1 MNRDYIAFWLGV
13 IWVLFQVT
21 SPIIGIPHG
30 LLLTGHVLFAFNY
43 IFLKFPLKL
52 GNRYFGYIIDVSLV
66 IGTTLSFG
74 YLMLNYR
81 TVVGRAVVGE
91 VSMSTM
97 ILGVIGVI
105 IVLEGT
111 RRLLGIIFPA
121 IGLAMFVYLF
131 LPNTY
136 VPIFIPLTPQVDMA
150 QAMSQ
155 IYFSTGGI
163 LAAPILVMARYV
175 FLFILMAAF
184 LIESGAVNHFYSMAT
199 SLTGRMAGG
208 GAKTAVGTSALIGSI
223 NGSAVANVVT
233 TGSIT
238 IPLMKDTGYDN
249 DDAAAIES
257 LASTGGQIL
266 PPVMGTAAFIMAH
279 IAGIPYP
286 RIAIA
291 AVIPALLFYIG
302 VYSIVHFIGAREGI
316 GTLPDEEIPAFGGSF
331 KRGFWLFIPF
341 VAIIGAL
348 TIWPYAI
355 QNVAL
360 TGAVVAGIVVYI
372 SPEMDFGRDEFVE
385 VLKTTPRMTVKA
397 TAPSALAGII
407 LGLVTLTLVDVRLSS
422 YISSFG
428 GEAIILTAF
437 LVAVT
442 AIIMG
447 MGMPTAGAYIV
458 AAAVAI
464 PGLINIG
471 VATLPAHLFG
481 LYFAVVSMITPPICI
496 AVFAAAGVANSNV
509 MRTGVKAFA
518 YGLPAYLIPFAFL
531 LNDDLLL
538 GVGDPTMTVVWFP
551 LAAAG
556 TIAIAAGMT
565 GYFLTPVRLPE
576 RLVLLASGLFM
587 LFPTIN
593 TYVPVIGL
601 VAVLFLLLFRKRDY
615 IRDAA
620 SRTQRIK
627 ADD

>member
-1 MNRDYIAFWLGV
+1 MNRDYLAFWLGV
-13 IWVLFQVT
+13 VWILFQVAA
-21 SPIIGIPHG
+21 PIVGIPHG
-30 LLLTGHVLFAFNY
+30 LLLTGHVFFAFNF
-43 IFLKFPLKL
+43 IFLKFPLEM
-52 GNRYFGYIIDVSLV
+52 GNRYLGYATDLALIA
-66 IGTTLSFG
+66 GTTVSFG

-81 TVVGRAVVGE
+81 TVVGRAVVE
-91 VSMSTM
+91 EISLSTT
-97 ILGVIGVI
+97 ILGVIGVLV
-105 IVLEGT
+105 VLEGT
-111 RRLLGIIFPA
+111 RRLLGMIFPA
-121 IGLAMFVYLF
+121 IGLAMFGYLF

-136 VPIFIPLTPQVDMA
+136 VPVFIPLTPQVDMGS
-150 QAMSQ
+150 AMSQ

-163 LAAPILVMARYV
+163 LEAPILVMARYV
-175 FLFILMAAF
+175 FLFIFMAAF
-184 LIESGAVNHFYSMAT
+184 LIESGAVKHFYSMAT

-238 IPLMKDTGYDN
+238 IPLMTDTGYDK

-286 RIAIA
+286 RIALA
-291 AVIPALLFYIG
+291 AVIPALLFYVG
-302 VYSIVHFIGAREGI
+302 VYSVVHFIGAREGI
-316 GTLPDEEIPAFGGSF
+316 GSLPDEEIPEFGESF

-341 VAIIGAL
+341 IVIVGAL
-348 TIWPYAI
+348 VVWPYAI

-360 TGAVVAGIVVYI
+360 AGAAAAGLVVYV
-372 SPEMDFGRDEFVE
+372 SPEIDFGRDEFVE

-407 LGLVTLTLVDVRLSS
+407 LGLVTLSLIDVRLSS

-428 GEAIILTAF
+428 GEALVLTAF

-458 AAAVAI
+458 AAAVAV
-464 PGLINIG
+464 PGLISIG

-496 AVFAAAGVANSNV
+496 AVFAATGVANSNV
-509 MRTGVKAFA
+509 IRTGLKAFA

-531 LNDDLLL
+531 LNEDLLL
-538 GVGDPTMTVVWFP
+538 GFGDSTMAVIWFP
-551 LAAAG
+551 LAAVG
-556 TIAIAAGMT
+556 TIAIAGGTT
-565 GYFLTPVRLPE
+565 GYFLTPVGFLE
-576 RLVLLASGLFM
+576 RAVLLASGLFM
-587 LFPTIN
+587 LFPTIHP
-593 TYVPVIGL
+593 YASPVGL
-601 VAVLFLLLFRKRDY
+601 VTVLGLLSYR
-615 IRDAA
+615 
-620 SRTQRIK
+620 K
-627 ADD
+627 ADDIRTVASRRHRAKADD